1 MNITLKK
8 QILTCLISMF
18 WVSASYGQ
26 ALKVTAVP
34 WVQDNPEIPHI
45 AVNGLPTMLQA
56 IAEHGTC
63 SPNYQYRWDWNG
75 DGDYDDANEGFQ
87 QASSTS
93 KANYFA
99 PLPLEVTFPQA
110 EGDRIYYPKVQV
122 TCGEEVATAIMP
134 VLIRVNRM
142 CPNYINNATNAGC
155 ASGDN
160 IDLTRQVVSDRAV
173 DRGLWYL
180 FNTAVHSAADAS
192 GHSVHTCTVPGT
204 KKLYATGHALNAF
217 LRRGHGHGAG
227 RDDDPYYRHL
237 TQCGLH
243 AMMDTMSYVGVG
255 FADDSN
261 AGRSGYGLQ
270 FTGAHGISSSHWS
283 SYESTAWVE
292 PLANFGDPNYVSQAG
307 TSGTFNRTLKDIGQ
321 DLADGIIRCM
331 TGNGGWYYSCG
342 GASTTDAST
351 TGWAPEALRLLER
364 KYDIE
369 TYDWAKNTHRS
380 WLSSY
385 CPSGNCSYHGGGPKL
400 SGNALVGYGWT
411 EDQVNSGAG
420 QTQASINAAQNWF
433 ENDPSHWGLY
443 FIYAT
448 TKGLRSFVPEVKF
461 LPNGRDWSK
470 SFIDYFV
477 TGYTTHRSDTGAR
490 QHSSGYWNWAGN
502 WSWGTYIGTNE
513 RTGLIIQIVQTWLE
527 VWAYA
532 RAFPEFISPGG
543 VVTFDHSW
551 SYTLD
556 PSVNIFNYKWNVI
569 DHVQPNYPICQN
581 GANGCTDQNG
591 DGDCDD
597 QGERCN
603 EDLNGN
609 GLVDEDE
616 IVWDF
621 ETIDPFE
628 QFDFS
633 FSPDIDWGEE
643 ELYNVR
649 LRVTDTQGRH
659 VDDVDSVKVVVSK
672 QNNPPTVVSHPDGPT
687 VTYSGYANSVITLDG
702 RASYDVDATQV
713 PFPGDNNRPAGIADS
728 IISIHF
734 DLNQDG
740 DFDDEGEDGTNQAV
754 SFTVTPNAAIGDLI
768 SIPIRVCDDGQWTNE
783 CVDAFDGRDC
793 SKCAVGSAS
802 VRLLLNS
809 EPPDIDLCGPD
820 AVDEEDCGTY
830 TVGGGSGGGS
840 GGGTGGGSEL
850 DGIDVDLGGTKDP
863 EGALGITYEYI
874 LVQGEGVITTDP
886 AYDDK
891 PNDMGPTFNY
901 KPSGE
906 GTRTDIVKVIATDS
920 GGLSSEDFIE
930 FLIPN
935 LPPVASWGDLLIT
948 EKPPRV
954 IRAEAVP
961 EGNGRYRIT
970 VIAEVMHVVEAVA
983 RPIAN
988 DIDDDFTTYVGLD
1001 SFDEAMF
1008 SLNQDE
1014 LPNGTP
1020 MFELPDGYV
1029 GTAYAWAIDDE
1040 GDQSAPPA
1048 PYAISIPY
1056 KSDRLVYTFDINSD
1070 GVPEADSTAQN
1081 NYSFTYSGPD
1091 VDSIPASIT
1100 ITDDAG
1106 LTSTVEIDVIVANQA
1121 PVFEQLATLD
1131 DGWTVTF
1138 VTSAVDP
1145 DEDTVR
1151 YTFDAGDGSEPQTNR
1166 GGIFIHNYPSD
1177 VYTTYRPTVTAWD
1190 GRGGE
1195 TSHEFTI
1202 VFEPEENLPPIID
1215 SITPTVRPG
1224 GQTTVAIEAR
1234 DPEGEPL
1241 TINLDWGDG
1250 RTERVFGGSISRTL
1264 PYSENT
1270 YNLTVTA
1277 SDPSGQTT
1285 TEFSQLSLV
1294 DEPTIISRVQQ
1305 NRLADGARFFTVQ
1318 ATDLDSLSLRYYWD
1332 FNGDGTWES
1341 EDNVDN
1347 SASYTYPDANEY
1359 NVRIG
1364 VLDPWSG
1371 VMAETTVVVAE
1382 ELPPVITA
1390 VTLSYQPRGRAH
1402 ILVEAHDPEGGPL
1415 SYEIIWGNEEE
1426 LLMGGEASYSS
1437 LPGGEGDRTYAYN
1450 QSTPYSGMVKVTDQR
1465 GLTSEQSFEA
1475 LIEDHATMIEE
1486 ISISQT
1492 VGGEVLV
1499 SVTAED
1505 ADSPD
1510 GLTYDFDFES
1520 DATWD
1525 IEAQLDPLA
1534 FHTYPEANTYDITIK
1549 VTDPWSGNSSE
1560 QTITYELSPW
1570 NQSAIA
1576 DDHVL
1581 GEEGRCVVFRVDPAL
1596 VTLEAKV
1603 DPTACEREEATD
1615 MDWLWDFGDGFTR
1628 WGAEAGHRYAD
1639 DGIYLVTVS
1648 NQDERQPRVSQI
1660 QAHISNLAPSF
1671 ISDPVE
1677 VVAPGEEYVY
1687 EVRLDDAGLTDQLI
1701 LSLGEA
1707 PEGMEVIART
1717 SDRTWDV
1724 MWSVPSDQAEGPI
1737 RIVLIAE
1744 DGHHNTEMSDEGTW
1758 VPDGGRTEQSYWLT
1772 VRVGGASSID
1782 GNGTGASSD
1791 VNLGNDSMNQ
1801 GDSVSLEDEYMP
1813 SEDRSFAG
1821 GGYATSSCDQSR
1833 RGSNGFAFLLLLSA
1847 LVLVR
1852 VKQYAKV
1859 RS

>member
-1 MNITLKK
+1 MVSNYVRKLIY
-8 QILTCLISMF
+8 TCLFTCLLVTMSH
-18 WVSASYGQ
+18 AQG
-26 ALKVTAVP
+26 LKVTAIP
-34 WVQDNPEIPHI
+34 WVQDNAEIPHI
-45 AVNGLPTMLQA
+45 AVNGQSTMLQA
-56 IAEHGTC
+56 VAEHGTC
-63 SPNYQYRWDWNG
+63 SPNYRYRWDWNG
-75 DGDYDDANEGFQ
+75 DGDYDDPNEDFA

-99 PLPLEVTFPQA
+99 PLPLEVNFPDA

-122 TCGEEVATAIMP
+122 ECGEEVATAIMP
-134 VLIRVNRM
+134 VLVRVNRI
-142 CPNYINNATNAGC
+142 CSNYINNATDAGC
-155 ASGDN
+155 GPGDN
-160 IDLTRQVVSDRAV
+160 LDLTRQVISDRAV

-180 FNTAVHSAADAS
+180 FNTAVHSSADAS
-192 GHSVHTCTVPGT
+192 GHSVHTCTIPGT
-204 KKLYATGHALNAF
+204 KKLYSTGHALNAF

-227 RDDDPYYRHL
+227 RDNDPYYRHL
-237 TQCGLH
+237 TQCGIH

-255 FADDSN
+255 FADDAN

-270 FTGAHGISSSHWS
+270 FIDAHNMSSSHWS

-307 TSGTFNRTLKDIGQ
+307 TSGTFNRSLRDIGQ
-321 DLADGIIRCM
+321 DLADGLIRCM
-331 TGNGGWYYSCG
+331 TGNGGWHYGCG
-342 GASTTDAST
+342 SSTTTDAST

-364 KYDIE
+364 KYNVE
-369 TYDWAKNTHRS
+369 TYNWAKTSHRS

-400 SGNALVGYGWT
+400 AGNALVGYGWT
-411 EDQVNSGAG
+411 ENQINSGAG

-433 ENDPSHWGLY
+433 QTDSSHWGLY

-461 LPNGRDWSK
+461 LPDGTDWSK
-470 SFIDYFV
+470 SFIDFFIS
-477 TGYTTHRSDTGAR
+477 GYTAHRSDTSAR
-490 QHSSGYWNWAGN
+490 QHSSGYWNWIGN
-502 WSWGTYIGTNE
+502 WGWGDYIGTNE
-513 RTGLIIQIVQTWLE
+513 RTGLIIQVVQTWLE

-569 DHVQPNYPICQN
+569 DYVQPQYPLCQG
-581 GANGCTDQNG
+581 GASGCTDQNG

-597 QGERCN
+597 IGERCD

-628 QFDFS
+628 QFEYS

-649 LRVTDTQGRH
+649 LRVTDTQGRY

-687 VTYSGYANSVITLDG
+687 VIYSGYANSVITLDG
-702 RASYDVDATQV
+702 RSSYDVDSMQV
-713 PFPGDNNRPAGIADS
+713 PFPGDENRPASIADF
-728 IISIHF
+728 ITSIHF

-740 DFDDEGEDGTNQAV
+740 DFDDEGEDGTFGAV

-768 SIPIRVCDDGQWTNE
+768 SIPVRVCDDGQWTNE
-783 CVDAFDGRDC
+783 CVDAFDERDC

-802 VRLLLNS
+802 IRLLLNS
-809 EPPDIDLCGPD
+809 DPPDIDLCGSD
-820 AVDEEDCGTY
+820 ANEEEDCGTVS
-830 TVGGGSGGGS
+830 VGTGDGSGSGS
-840 GGGTGGGSEL
+840 GL
-850 DGIDVDLGGTKDP
+850 DGIDIDLGGTTDP
-863 EGALGITYEYI
+863 EGALGITYEYV

-891 PNDMGPTFNY
+891 PEDMGPSFNY

-920 GGLSSEDFIE
+920 GGLSSEDLIE

-935 LPPVASWGDLLIT
+935 LPPVADWGTITIT

-954 IRAEAVP
+954 IQAEAVP

-970 VIAEVMHVVEAVA
+970 VLAEIQRGVTAVA
-983 RPIAN
+983 RPTAN
-988 DIDDDFTTYVGLD
+988 DIDDDFTTYVGLNSSQEWD
-1001 SFDEAMF
+1001 F
-1008 SLNQDE
+1008 SLTQAE
-1014 LPNGTP
+1014 LANGTAA
-1020 MFELPDGYV
+1020 FELPDGYE
-1029 GTAYAWAIDDE
+1029 GTAYTWAVDAE

-1048 PYAISIPY
+1048 PYIISVPF
-1056 KSDRLVYTFDINSD
+1056 KSDRLTYTFDVNSD
-1070 GVPEADSTAQN
+1070 GAVEAEQISQN
-1081 NYSFTYSGPD
+1081 NYSFAYSGPE
-1091 VDSIPASIT
+1091 VDMIPATVT
-1100 ITDDAG
+1100 IMDDTG
-1106 LTSTVEIDVIVANQA
+1106 LTTTVDIDVNVVNRA

-1131 DGWTVTF
+1131 DEWLVTF

-1151 YTFDAGDGSEPQTNR
+1151 YTFDAGDGSEPQVNG
-1166 GGIFIHNYPSD
+1166 GGIFIHRYPRD
-1177 VYTTYRPTVTAWD
+1177 VYATYTPTIMAWD

-1195 TSHEFTI
+1195 VSHEFSVI
-1202 VFEPEENLPPIID
+1202 FEPEENLPPIID
-1215 SITPTVRPG
+1215 NITSTVRPG

-1241 TINLDWGDG
+1241 NVSIDWGDG
-1250 RTERVFGGSISRTL
+1250 INNQVFGGSISRTL

-1270 YNLTVTA
+1270 YNLTVTV
-1277 SDPSGQTT
+1277 SDPSGQSTT
-1285 TEFSQLSLV
+1285 DFAQISLI
-1294 DEPTIISRVQQ
+1294 DEPTLITRVQQ

-1318 ATDLDSLSLRYYWD
+1318 ATDLDSPNLRYYWD

-1347 SASYTYPDANEY
+1347 SASYTYPDADEY

-1364 VLDPWSG
+1364 VMDPWSG

-1390 VTLSYQPRGRAH
+1390 VTLTYQPRGRAH

-1426 LLMGGEASYSS
+1426 LLTGGEASYSR
-1437 LPGGEGDRTYAYN
+1437 LPGGEGNRIYDYN
-1450 QSTPYSGMVKVTDQR
+1450 EMDPYIGMIKVTDQR
-1465 GLTSEQSFEA
+1465 GLSTEEIFEA
-1475 LIEDHATMIEE
+1475 LIADHPTRIEE
-1486 ISISQT
+1486 VSISQT
-1492 VGGEVLV
+1492 LGGEILV

-1505 ADSPD
+1505 DDSPD

-1520 DATWD
+1520 DEIWD
-1525 IEAQLDPLA
+1525 IEAQLDPLV
-1534 FHTYPEANTYDITIK
+1534 FYTYPEANTYDITIK
-1549 VTDPWSGNSSE
+1549 VTDPWSGHSSE
-1560 QTITYELSPW
+1560 ENITYELTPW

-1603 DPTACEREEATD
+1603 DPTACEREEENT

-1628 WGAEAGHRYAD
+1628 WGAEAGHRYVD

-1660 QAHISNLAPSF
+1660 QAHITNLAPSF

-1687 EVRLDDAGLTDQLI
+1687 EVRLNDAGVNDQLI

-1707 PEGMEVIART
+1707 PSSMEVIART

-1724 MWSVPSDQAEGPI
+1724 MWSVPEDQVEGPI
-1737 RIVLIAE
+1737 RIVLVAE
-1744 DGHHNTEMSDEGTW
+1744 DGHHNAEMSDEGTW

-1772 VRVGGASSID
+1772 VRVGGADGID
-1782 GNGTGASSD
+1782 NSGSEMGLGVNSGN
-1791 VNLGNDSMNQ
+1791 SMNQ
-1801 GDSVSLEDEYMP
+1801 GDSVSLEDGEYMP

-1821 GGYATSSCDQSR
+1821 GGYATASCDQSDKNN
-1833 RGSNGFAFLLLLSA
+1833 SNGFAFLLLLSLMIIRRSRAA
-1847 LVLVR
+1847 L
-1852 VKQYAKV
+1852 KQKL
-1859 RS
+1859 

>member
-1 MNITLKK
+1 
-8 QILTCLISMF
+8 
-18 WVSASYGQ
+18 
-26 ALKVTAVP
+26 
-34 WVQDNPEIPHI
+34 
-45 AVNGLPTMLQA
+45 
-56 IAEHGTC
+56 
-63 SPNYQYRWDWNG
+63 
-75 DGDYDDANEGFQ
+75 
-87 QASSTS
+87 
-93 KANYFA
+93 
-99 PLPLEVTFPQA
+99 
-110 EGDRIYYPKVQV
+110 
-122 TCGEEVATAIMP
+122 
-134 VLIRVNRM
+134 
-142 CPNYINNATNAGC
+142 
-155 ASGDN
+155 
-160 IDLTRQVVSDRAV
+160 
-173 DRGLWYL
+173 
-180 FNTAVHSAADAS
+180 
-192 GHSVHTCTVPGT
+192 
-204 KKLYATGHALNAF
+204 
-217 LRRGHGHGAG
+217 
-227 RDDDPYYRHL
+227 
-237 TQCGLH
+237 
-243 AMMDTMSYVGVG
+243 
-255 FADDSN
+255 
-261 AGRSGYGLQ
+261 
-270 FTGAHGISSSHWS
+270 
-283 SYESTAWVE
+283 
-292 PLANFGDPNYVSQAG
+292 
-307 TSGTFNRTLKDIGQ
+307 
-321 DLADGIIRCM
+321 M
-331 TGNGGWYYSCG
+331 TGNGGWHYGCG
-342 GASTTDAST
+342 SSSTTDAST

-364 KYDIE
+364 KYGVE
-369 TYDWAKNTHRS
+369 TYQWAKTSHRA

-385 CPSGNCSYHGGGPKL
+385 CPSGICSYHGGGPKL
-400 SGNALVGYGWT
+400 AGNALVGYGWT

-420 QTQASINAAQNWF
+420 QTQASINAAQSWF
-433 ENDPSHWGLY
+433 QSDSSHWGLY

-461 LPNGRDWSK
+461 LPDGTDWSK
-470 SFIDYFV
+470 SFIDFFV
-477 TGYTTHRSDTGAR
+477 SGYTTHRSDTSAR
-490 QHSSGYWNWAGN
+490 QYSSGHWDWVGS
-502 WSWGTYIGTNE
+502 WSWGDSVSTNE

-569 DHVQPNYPICQN
+569 DHVQPQYPICQD

-597 QGERCN
+597 AGERCD

-609 GLVDEDE
+609 GLIDEDE

-628 QFDFS
+628 QFEYS

-687 VTYSGYANSVITLDG
+687 VTYSGYAESVITLDG
-702 RASYDVDATQV
+702 RSSYDVDAIQV
-713 PFPGDNNRPAGIADS
+713 PFPGDDNRPAGIVDS
-728 IISIHF
+728 ITTIHF

-740 DFDDEGEDGTNQAV
+740 DFDDEGEDGTDQAV

-768 SIPIRVCDDGQWTNE
+768 SIPVRVCDDGQWTNE
-783 CVDAFDGRDC
+783 CVDAFDNIDC

-802 VRLLLNS
+802 IRLLLNS
-809 EPPDIDLCGPD
+809 EPPDIDLCGPEASED
-820 AVDEEDCGTY
+820 EDCGTISVG
-830 TVGGGSGGGS
+830 TGGGSGGGS
-840 GGGTGGGSEL
+840 GLE
-850 DGIDVDLGGTKDP
+850 GIDIDLGGTKDP

-886 AYDDK
+886 AYNDK
-891 PNDMGPTFNY
+891 PGDMGPTFNY
-901 KPSGE
+901 QPTGE
-906 GTRTDIVKVIATDS
+906 GSRTDTVKVIATDS

-930 FLIPN
+930 FQIPN
-935 LPPVASWGDLLIT
+935 LPPTAAWGNITIT

-954 IRAEAVP
+954 IQAEAIP

-970 VIAEVMHVVEAVA
+970 VVAEIQRGVTAVA
-983 RPIAN
+983 RPVAN
-988 DIDDDFTTYVGLD
+988 DIDDDFTTYV
-1001 SFDEAMF
+1001 
-1008 SLNQDE
+1008 SLNGTDQWDFNLNQAE

-1020 MFELPDGYV
+1020 AFELPDGFE
-1029 GTAYAWAIDDE
+1029 GTAYTWAIDAE
-1040 GDQSAPPA
+1040 GDESSPPA
-1048 PYAISIPY
+1048 PYEISIPF
-1056 KSDRLVYTFDINSD
+1056 KSDRLVYTFDVNSD
-1070 GVPEADSTAQN
+1070 GAIEADQISEN

-1091 VDSIPASIT
+1091 ADTIPAT
-1100 ITDDAG
+1100 VTVTDDTG
-1106 LTSTVEIDVIVANQA
+1106 LSTTVPVDVNVVNRA

-1131 DGWTVTF
+1131 DEWLVTF

-1151 YTFDAGDGSEPQTNR
+1151 YTFDAGDGSASQTNG
-1166 GGIFIHNYPSD
+1166 GGIFIHRYPRD
-1177 VYTTYRPTVTAWD
+1177 VYATYSATVSAWD

-1195 TSHEFTI
+1195 TNHEFTVI
-1202 VFEPEENLPPIID
+1202 FEPEENLPPIID
-1215 SITPTVRPG
+1215 TITPIVRPG
-1224 GQTTVAIEAR
+1224 GQTSVAIEAR

-1241 TINLDWGDG
+1241 SITIDWGDG
-1250 RTERVFGGSISRTL
+1250 QSDRVFGGSISRTI
-1264 PYSENT
+1264 PYSENV

-1285 TEFSQLSLV
+1285 TGFSQLTLV
-1294 DEPTIISRVQQ
+1294 DQPTTISRVQQ

-1318 ATDLDSLSLRYYWD
+1318 ATDPDSPSLRYYWD

-1347 SASYTYPDANEY
+1347 SATYTYPDANEY

-1371 VMAETTVVVAE
+1371 VMAETIIIVAE

-1415 SYEIIWGNEEE
+1415 TYEIIWGNEEE
-1426 LLMGGEASYSS
+1426 LLTGGEASYSS
-1437 LPGGEGDRTYAYN
+1437 LPGGEGNRVYAYHEAM
-1450 QSTPYSGMVKVTDQR
+1450 PYMGMIRVTDQR
-1465 GLTSEQSFEA
+1465 GLSTEESFEA
-1475 LIEDHATMIEE
+1475 LIADHATQIQEV
-1486 ISISQT
+1486 SISQT
-1492 VGGEVLV
+1492 TGGEVLV

-1510 GLTYDFDFES
+1510 DLSYDFDFETDS
-1520 DATWD
+1520 VWD

-1549 VTDPWSGNSSE
+1549 VTDPWSGNSSSE
-1560 QTITYELSPW
+1560 TITYELGTW
-1570 NQSAIA
+1570 NESAIA

-1603 DPTACEREEATD
+1603 DPTACEREEDVT

-1628 WGAEAGHRYAD
+1628 WGAEAGHRYVD

-1648 NQDERQPRVSQI
+1648 NQDERRPRVSQI
-1660 QAHISNLAPSF
+1660 QAHITNLAPSF

-1677 VVAPGEEYVY
+1677 VVGPGEEYVY
-1687 EVRLDDAGLTDQLI
+1687 EVRLDDAGITDQLI

-1707 PEGMEVIART
+1707 PVGMEVIART

-1724 MWSVPSDQAEGPI
+1724 MWSVSEDQVEGPV
-1737 RIVLIAE
+1737 RIVLVAE
-1744 DGHHNTEMSDEGTW
+1744 DGHHNAEMTNEGTW

-1772 VRVGGASSID
+1772 VRLGGA
-1782 GNGTGASSD
+1782 NGLDNPGSGTSSD
-1791 VNLGNDSMNQ
+1791 TNSSESMNQ
-1801 GDSVSLEDEYMP
+1801 GDAVNLEGEYMP
-1813 SEDRSFAG
+1813 SEDRDFAG
-1821 GGYATSSCDQSR
+1821 GGYATASCDQSKNN
-1833 RGSNGFAFLLLLSA
+1833 SSSLVLLLLLSLMFVGRLRMTLQA
-1847 LVLVR
+1847 
-1852 VKQYAKV
+1852 KQ
-1859 RS
+1859 